1 LGFSFSLFPI
11 LELTT
16 YNSWCFWKWNESIH
30 VANIPIANVLLFPS
44 SHLLQ
49 EMKYNTGDAELRMM
63 LKTSNNKD
71 RQVKGL
77 QELEWFD

>member
-1 LGFSFSLFPI
+1 
-11 LELTT
+11 
-16 YNSWCFWKWNESIH
+16 
-30 VANIPIANVLLFPS
+30 
-44 SHLLQ
+44 
-49 EMKYNTGDAELRMM
+49 MKYNTGDAELRMM